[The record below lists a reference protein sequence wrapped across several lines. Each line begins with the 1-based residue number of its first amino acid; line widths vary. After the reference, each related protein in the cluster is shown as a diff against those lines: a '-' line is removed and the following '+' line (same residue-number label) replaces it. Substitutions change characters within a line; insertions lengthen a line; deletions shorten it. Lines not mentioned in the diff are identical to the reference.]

1 MADIDMRLILDVEVK
16 LTLDAAEAS
25 ALGALAG
32 YGTDE
37 FLKCFYK
44 NMGAAYLKPHE
55 HGLRRLFAKV
65 RGVDSRTA
73 ESIGNVRQAIAE
85 FHKKERDRKSAKEA
99 S

>member
-1 MADIDMRLILDVEVK
+1 MAEINMRLILDVEVT
-16 LTLDAAEAS
+16 LTLNAAEAS

-44 NMGAAYLKPHE
+44 NMGATYLRPHE
-55 HGLRRLFAKV
+55 KGIRSLFAKV

-73 ESIGNVRQAIAE
+73 KSIGDVRQAIAE
-85 FHKKERDRKSAKEA
+85 FHKKERDRKAAKGA
-99 S
+99 P